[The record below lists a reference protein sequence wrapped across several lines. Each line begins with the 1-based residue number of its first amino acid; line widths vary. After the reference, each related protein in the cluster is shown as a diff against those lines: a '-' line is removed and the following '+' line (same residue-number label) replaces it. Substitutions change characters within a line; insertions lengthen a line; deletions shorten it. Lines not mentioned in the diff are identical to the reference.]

1 MYMALYSFLKHF
13 FYSLIQKYLWRA
25 CFVPGTVLGIGDQTR
40 SPGVYSLAEGDDKE
54 QKNK

>member
-1 MYMALYSFLKHF
+1 MALYSFLKHF